1 MQADEPHPE
10 VQSVLE
16 MVEAADVLPL
26 HQYGPEGA
34 REVTREMRPDVDGPE
49 VGDVTDRTVPGPE
62 NGTEVPIRIY
72 RPRGEGEGPFPTVV
86 FFHGGGYVIGDLDS
100 HDVPCRH
107 LVNESGCVVVAVDY
121 RLAPE
126 HPFPAAVE
134 DAHAALEWVA
144 ANPDEVGG
152 DGRLAVMGDS
162 AGGNLAA
169 VVSLMARDRDGPE
182 IDRQVLV
189 YPAVSPREDWPSREN
204 NAEGYYLEESDME
217 WFGDCYYG
225 SDVHEANP
233 YAFPLV
239 ACSHADLPPA
249 TVLTAGFDPLRDE
262 GVAYAEALSEAGVP
276 VEHRNY
282 GGMIHGFFTMLAGP
296 VELDRAHEAVADVA
310 GDLRGTFGDGN
321 Y

>member
-1 MQADEPHPE
+1 MQADEPHPQ
-10 VQSVLE
+10 VQSILE

-34 REVTREMRPDVDGPE
+34 REVSAEMRPDVDGPE
-49 VGDVTDRTVPGPE
+49 VGEVTDRTVPGP
-62 NGTEVPIRIY
+62 GDGKIPVRVY
-72 RPRGEGEGPFPTVV
+72 RPDGEGPFPTVV
-86 FFHGGGYVIGDLDS
+86 FFHGGGFVIGGPDS
-100 HDVPCRH
+100 HDVLCRH
-107 LVNESGCVVVAVDY
+107 LVRESGCGVVAVDY

-134 DAHAALEWVA
+134 DAYAAFEWVA
-144 ANPDEVGG
+144 TDPEAVGG

-169 VVSLMARDRDGPE
+169 AVTLIARDRDGPE
-182 IDRQVLV
+182 IGRQALV
-189 YPAVSPREDWPSREN
+189 YPAISPREDWPSREA

-239 ACSHADLPPA
+239 ACSHVDLPPA
-249 TVLTAGFDPLRDE
+249 TILTAGFDPLRDE
-262 GVAYAEALSEAGVP
+262 GAAYAEALEEAGVD

-282 GGMIHGFFTMLAGP
+282 PGMIHAFFTMLAGP

-310 GDLRGTFGDGN
+310 GDLRATFE
-321 Y
+321 